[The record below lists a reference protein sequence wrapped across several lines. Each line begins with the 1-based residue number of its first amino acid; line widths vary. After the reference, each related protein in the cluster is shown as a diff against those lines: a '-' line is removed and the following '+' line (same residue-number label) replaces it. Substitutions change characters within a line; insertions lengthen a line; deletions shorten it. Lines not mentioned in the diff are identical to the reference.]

1 MVKIG
6 EDISEQLDL
15 ILARSFV
22 HWHSRPQ

>member
-1 MVKIG
+1 M
-6 EDISEQLDL
+6 SEQLDL